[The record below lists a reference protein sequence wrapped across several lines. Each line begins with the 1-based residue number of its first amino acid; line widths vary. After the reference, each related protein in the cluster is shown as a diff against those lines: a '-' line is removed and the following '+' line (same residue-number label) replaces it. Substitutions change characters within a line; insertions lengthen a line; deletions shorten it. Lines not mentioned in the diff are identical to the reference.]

1 MQPTENLVQCPFRQA
16 GILFFGLWFFCIIS
30 KRSYILNNFWN
41 YFHAMAF
48 QKPLTI
54 LFNNFWLYLLRFL
67 PYFLIISF
75 FLICVYCFV
84 SASCLVSLCLF
95 LNICAY
101 RPTEIP
107 NRLSNLFYTNSF
119 IFTFNDVDVDVEYA
133 VYSDL
138 VICNNSINYK
148 LLRAFDFH
156 SIGFIFILYVLS
168 TLT

>member
-1 MQPTENLVQCPFRQA
+1 MCTVLSV
-16 GILFFGLWFFCIIS
+16 L
-30 KRSYILNNFWN
+30 
-41 YFHAMAF
+41 HA
-48 QKPLTI
+48 
-54 LFNNFWLYLLRFL
+54 LYL
-67 PYFLIISF
+67 Y
-75 FLICVYCFV
+75 VY
-84 SASCLVSLCLF
+84 F

-148 LLRAFDFH
+148 LLRALDFH
-156 SIGFIFILYVLS
+156 SIGFIFIRYVLS
-168 TLT
+168 KLT